1 MNQRESLMNHE
12 EQRREGE
19 AGGNQTSGAQVSPL
33 QTSERSRPLAS
44 CTPHPPPH
52 PLPALTSF
60 VALTSPHQRMADTAA
75 AAAKPPAPAD
85 AKKDGKKKDAP
96 EELSAED
103 KELQERLTQLVER
116 SCDAD
121 STIQHNA
128 LEMLRS
134 ELRSSTR

>member
-1 MNQRESLMNHE
+1 
-12 EQRREGE
+12 
-19 AGGNQTSGAQVSPL
+19 
-33 QTSERSRPLAS
+33 
-44 CTPHPPPH
+44 
-52 PLPALTSF
+52 
-60 VALTSPHQRMADTAA
+60 MADTAA